1 MLSRLL
7 SISGCML
14 PSAHWQKKL
23 QPKTAHNKVAQSWY
37 LQNST
42 KKKTFFFFPSTKPPS
57 NKHNIQASA
66 SHFITQLIGINKHV
80 IHHRLVS
87 WLLWKISKVCRQQDE
102 AQDQKID
109 KGEKENGSGEE
120 ICEMGSKTWKYGNMG
135 LHVGSAVSHMKQP
148 QSQNKSNP
156 IYLWISYLETIQ

>member
-1 MLSRLL
+1 MDACFLL
-7 SISGCML
+7 HIDRKSCNLKLLITRSHKADIS
-14 PSAHWQKKL
+14 KT
-23 QPKTAHNKVAQSWY
+23 QP
-37 LQNST
+37 

-135 LHVGSAVSHMKQP
+135 LHVGSAVSHMKRP